1 MQNSVNHFSLA
12 EEILHAI
19 THGIGFLLS
28 IAGLV
33 LLIVAASAGGHAIAI
48 TSASVYGATLMLMYG
63 SSTLYHALP
72 HTGIKRLFQKFD
84 HSAIYFLIAGT
95 YTPVML
101 VSVGGAA
108 GWTIFGIE
116 WGIALAGI
124 ALKFLFPGRLETLS
138 LIAYIVMGWMIV
150 AVFDTFVHHIDPVGL
165 WLMVAGGIAYTGGVI
180 FYVKDNITYFH
191 TIWHLFVIAGSA
203 LHFFAILFYV
213 LPVKG

>member
-28 IAGLV
+28 IAGLAMV
-33 LLIVAASAGGHAIAI
+33 IVAASAGGHAIAI

-138 LIAYIVMGWMIV
+138 LIAY
-150 AVFDTFVHHIDPVGL
+150 
-165 WLMVAGGIAYTGGVI
+165 TGGVI